1 MDKAICIT
9 RKSAMQ
15 DSQFNIDL
23 RSDTVTRPTDAMKQA
38 MMDAPVG
45 DDVYDEDPTVNVLQE
60 YTANLLE
67 KEAALFAPSGTQSNL
82 LALFAHCE
90 RGDEYIV
97 GDAAHTFRF
106 EGGGAA
112 ILGSIPPQT
121 VPMAMDGTLEL
132 EAIEAAIKPNDIH
145 FTRSR
150 LICLENTHAGEPL
163 PLGYA
168 EAVGVLSE
176 RYGLAMHLDGA
187 RLFNAALA
195 QNRTPAA
202 LAAPFDSVSVCLS
215 KGLGA
220 PVGSV
225 LAGSKVLI
233 DEARRWRKVLGGG
246 MRQAGVIAAAG
257 LYALEHHAQDLTQDH
272 LHADLIASA
281 IVDNFGESAVRWAT
295 NMVHLQL
302 PEDVY
307 DALAAHMAEAGIL
320 VGRPRWVLHRDIS
333 QAQVQ
338 QICDGIQSFV
348 SG

>member
-1 MDKAICIT
+1 
-9 RKSAMQ
+9 MQ
-15 DSQFNIDL
+15 NTEFSIDL
-23 RSDTVTRPTDAMKQA
+23 RSDTVTQPTDAMRQA
-38 MMDAPVG
+38 MASAPVG
-45 DDVYDEDPTVNVLQE
+45 DDVYDEDPTVNALQE
-60 YTANLLE
+60 YTAGILD

-97 GDAAHTFRF
+97 GDRAHTFRY

-112 ILGSIPPQT
+112 VLGSIPPQT
-121 VPMAMDGTLEL
+121 VPMALDGTLAL
-132 EAIEAAIKPNDIH
+132 EAVEAVIKPADIH
-145 FTRSR
+145 FARSR

-168 EAVGVLSE
+168 EAVAGLRE
-176 RYGLAMHLDGA
+176 RHGLAMHLDGA

-225 LAGSKVLI
+225 LAGSKAFI

-246 MRQAGVIAAAG
+246 MRQAGIIAAAG
-257 LYALEHHAQDLTQDH
+257 LYALEHHLDELAQDH
-272 LHADLIASA
+272 LHADRIALTLI
-281 IVDNFGESAVRWAT
+281 DNFGEGAVRRAT

-302 PEDVY
+302 SEEVY
-307 DALAAHMAEAGIL
+307 SALAEHLAEAGIR
-320 VGRPRWVLHRDIS
+320 VGRPRWVMHRDIS
-333 QAQVQ
+333 PTQVTR
-338 QICDGIQSFV
+338 ICDAIQTF
-348 SG
+348 GAG

>member
-1 MDKAICIT
+1 MPNPE
-9 RKSAMQ
+9 
-15 DSQFNIDL
+15 FYIDL
-23 RSDTVTRPTDAMKQA
+23 RSDTVTRPTEAMRQA
-38 MMDAPVG
+38 MTDAPVG
-45 DDVYDEDPTVNVLQE
+45 DDVYGEDPTVNALQE
-60 YTANLLE
+60 YTARLLN
-67 KEAALFAPSGTQSNL
+67 KEAALFASSGTQSNL

-121 VPMAMDGTLEL
+121 VPMAMDGTLAL
-132 EAIEAAIKPNDIH
+132 EAIEAVIKPDDIH

-168 EAVGVLSE
+168 EAVAGLGE
-176 RYGLAMHLDGA
+176 RHGLAMHLDGA

-195 QNRTPAA
+195 QNRSPAA

-225 LAGSKVLI
+225 LAGSKALI
-233 DEARRWRKVLGGG
+233 DEARRWRKMLGGG

-257 LYALEHHAQDLTQDH
+257 LYALEHHTEDLAQDH
-272 LHADLIASA
+272 LHANHIATA
-281 IVDNFGESAVRWAT
+281 IVDNFGDGAVRWAT

-302 PEDVY
+302 PEEVY
-307 DALAAHMAEAGIL
+307 SALAEHMAEAGIR

-333 QAQVQ
+333 QAHVQ
-338 QICDGIQSFV
+338 QICDGIQSFG
-348 SG
+348 SA

>member
-1 MDKAICIT
+1 
-9 RKSAMQ
+9 MQ
-15 DSQFNIDL
+15 EPIVSIDL

-38 MMDAPVG
+38 MIDAPVG
-45 DDVYDEDPTVNVLQE
+45 DDVYDEDPTVNALQE
-60 YTANLLE
+60 YTANLLG

-97 GDAAHTFRF
+97 GDAAHTFRY

-121 VPMAMDGTLEL
+121 VPMAMDGTLAL
-132 EAIEAAIKPNDIH
+132 DAIEAVIKPLNIH
-145 FTRSR
+145 FARTR

-168 EAVGVLSE
+168 EAVAGLSE
-176 RYGLAMHLDGA
+176 RYGLSMHLDGA

-195 QNRTPAA
+195 QNRSPAA

-233 DEARRWRKVLGGG
+233 DDAKRWRKVLGGG

-257 LYALEHHAQDLTQDH
+257 LYALEHHPQDLAQDH
-272 LHADLIASA
+272 LHANHIAST
-281 IVDNFGESAVRWAT
+281 IVDNFGEGAVRWAT
-295 NMVHLQL
+295 NMVHLLL
-302 PEDVY
+302 PDDVY
-307 DALAAHMAEAGIL
+307 SALAAHLAEAGIRVDL
-320 VGRPRWVLHRDIS
+320 PRWVLHRDIS
-333 QAQVQ
+333 GTQVQ
-338 QICDGIQSFV
+338 QICDRIQSFDAE
-348 SG
+348 